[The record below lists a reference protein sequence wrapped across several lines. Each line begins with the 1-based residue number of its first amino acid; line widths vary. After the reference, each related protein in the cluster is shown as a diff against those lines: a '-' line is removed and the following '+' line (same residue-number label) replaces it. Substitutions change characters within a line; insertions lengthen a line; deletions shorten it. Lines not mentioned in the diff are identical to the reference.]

1 MKVTTE
7 NKIQQEIYLYFK
19 LNYCLP
25 KHENRCMIF
34 SVPNDSSNA
43 VEQQRKV
50 NTGLLAGVSDLIM
63 FIDTDVYFIE
73 IKTSTGIQSDKQKDF
88 ESRVNLLGHKYF
100 LVRSLDEFKKIVIFA
115 HTKK

>member
-1 MKVTTE
+1 MKTITE
-7 NKIQQEIYLYFK
+7 NKIQQEIYLWFK

-50 NTGLLAGVSDLIM
+50 NTGLLAGVSDLIVY
-63 FIDTDVYFIE
+63 IGTDTLHIE
-73 IKTSTGIQSDKQKDF
+73 VKTSTGRQSDKQKDF
-88 ESRVNLLGHKYF
+88 ENRVNLLGRKYF
-100 LVRSLDEFKKIVIFA
+100 IVRSLDEFKKIVIFA
-115 HTKK
+115 QQN

>member
-7 NKIQQEIYLYFK
+7 NKIQQEIYLWFK

-63 FIDTDVYFIE
+63 FIGADVYFIE
-73 IKTSTGIQSDKQKDF
+73 IKTSTGRQSDKQKDF
-88 ESRVNLLGHKYF
+88 ENRVNLLGHKYF

-115 HTKK
+115 LNKN

>member
-1 MKVTTE
+1 MKITTE

-50 NTGLLAGVSDLIM
+50 NTGLLAGVSDLIV
-63 FIDTDVYFIE
+63 FIGKDVYCIE
-73 IKTSTGIQSDKQKDF
+73 VKTNTGRQSDKQKEF
-88 ESRVNLLGHKYF
+88 EERIKLLGHKYF
-100 LVRSLDEFKKIVIFA
+100 IVRSLDEFKKVLYL
-115 HTKK
+115 HK

>member
-1 MKVTTE
+1 MKTITE
-7 NKIQQEIYLYFK
+7 NKIQQEIYLFFK

-25 KHENRCMIF
+25 KHNPRHMIF

-63 FIDTDVYFIE
+63 FIGKDVYCIE
-73 IKTSTGIQSDKQKDF
+73 VKTSTGRQSDKQK
-88 ESRVNLLGHKYF
+88 EWQNRVELLGHKYF
-100 LVRSLDEFKKIVIFA
+100 LVRSLDEFKKIIKLA
-115 HTKK
+115 EKN

>member
-1 MKVTTE
+1 MKTKTE

-50 NTGLLAGVSDLIM
+50 NTGLLAGVSDLIVL
-63 FIDTDVYFIE
+63 IRSEIYFFE
-73 IKTSTGIQSDKQKDF
+73 IKTLTGKQSDKQKDF
-88 ESRVNLLGHKYF
+88 ENRVNLLGHKYY
-100 LVRSLDEFKKIVIFA
+100 LVRSLEDFKNILQLIKL
-115 HTKK
+115 